1 MSTTIFEKD
10 GHQIVQ
16 YCAPHKELKL
26 EIWAQPWRL
35 TPEQAREIGQAL
47 LLWANRT
54 EDLAVEV
61 PPERP

>member
-35 TPEQAREIGQAL
+35 TPEQAREIGQRL
-47 LLWANRT
+47 VEWAN
-54 EDLAVEV
+54 EMDVVA
-61 PPERP
+61 PEEP